1 MSGGPRN
8 ISQRHKV
15 LPLATRITPSNVQ
28 VILLNLYI
36 FSVLAVDAVCAV
48 YSVLAVDTVCA
59 VYSVLAVDA
68 VCTVY
73 SVIAVDAVLAV
84 NTVGTI
90 FSRSARKLGNC
101 YQITPVA
108 FVTVFPLDGGTAVSY
123 LRPFCRA

>member
-48 YSVLAVDTVCA
+48 HSILA
-59 VYSVLAVDA
+59 VYSI
-68 VCTVY
+68 
-73 SVIAVDAVLAV
+73 IAVDAVLAV

-101 YQITPVA
+101 YQIMPVA